1 MNNRQRRELVHRQL
15 ERRRELL
22 AEWAMI
28 GVSNLPEGTRVPVS
42 LNQVR
47 LWDELRLGI
56 SRIGSPSSC
65 ATTHRVHGAV
75 VRDIARS
82 LRELADQ
89 RAAPV
94 KGKRA
99 RATKRKRR
107 LAALKSS
114 LLGAANRYAV
124 LRVELHETKLR
135 LRVAEQSF
143 AAFKRENSEFRT
155 EVRKLKA
162 ALARRSA
169 SSSVTPID
177 SLRRDPP

>member
-1 MNNRQRRELVHRQL
+1 MNNLERRARLHQQL
-15 ERRRELL
+15 ERRREVL
-22 AEWAMI
+22 AEWVEI

-47 LWDELRLGI
+47 LWDEPDLRIFKL
-56 SRIGSPSSC
+56 GSPSSC
-65 ATTHRVHGAV
+65 TTTHRVHGAV

-89 RAAPV
+89 AARV

-99 RATKRKRR
+99 QAAKRTRHLAVLKRG
-107 LAALKSS
+107 LI
-114 LLGAANRYAV
+114 GAANRYAI
-124 LRVELHETKLR
+124 LSSELHETKLR

-143 AAFKRENSEFRT
+143 STCQGENSELRT
-155 EVRKLKA
+155 EVRELKA

-169 SSSVTPID
+169 LGSVTPID